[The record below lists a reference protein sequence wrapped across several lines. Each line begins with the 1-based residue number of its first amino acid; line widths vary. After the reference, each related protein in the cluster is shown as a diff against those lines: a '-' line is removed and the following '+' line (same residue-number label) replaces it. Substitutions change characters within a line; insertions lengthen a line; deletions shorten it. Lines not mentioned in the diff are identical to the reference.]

1 MSNNN
6 SDYDPFDPTGM
17 FKNVRDASM
26 DSWAKLMIEVVN
38 TEAYSQ
44 ATGAMLDAWLTSSGP
59 FQKALENHMT
69 QALTSLN
76 LPVRGDVTRLAE
88 RFTNIEM
95 RLDDLEAK
103 LDDCLRLARGSAS
116 EQAN

>member
-6 SDYDPFDPTGM
+6 NDFDPFDPTGV
-17 FKNVRDASM
+17 FKNMRDASM
-26 DSWAKLMIEVVN
+26 DSWAKLMTEVVN
-38 TEAYSQ
+38 TDTYAQ

-59 FQKALENHMT
+59 FQKALKDNLT
-69 QALTSLN
+69 QALTNLN
-76 LPVRGDVTRLAE
+76 LPVREDLTRLAE

-103 LDDCLRLARGSAS
+103 LDDSLRQTRVSDK
-116 EQAN
+116 AN

>member
-6 SDYDPFDPTGM
+6 NDFDPFDPTGM
-17 FKNVRDASM
+17 FKNMRDASM
-26 DSWAKLMIEVVN
+26 DSWAKLMTEVVN
-38 TEAYSQ
+38 TEAYAQ

-59 FQKALENHMT
+59 FQKAVKDSMT
-69 QALTSLN
+69 QAMTNLN
-76 LPVRGDVTRLAE
+76 LPVREDITRLAE

-103 LDDCLRLARGSAS
+103 LDDCLRQTGAS
-116 EQAN
+116 QQAN